1 MWSLSTFVIILPTNY
16 YMVLPVGILDF
27 DKSIPPVICLKMFSE
42 VIKLTNTKY
51 MNLTYLSLLRTPS
64 EFLIT
69 LNSKQSVFESE

>member
-1 MWSLSTFVIILPTNY
+1 M
-16 YMVLPVGILDF
+16 DF
-27 DKSIPPVICLKMFSE
+27 DKRVPPVICLKMFSE

-69 LNSKQSVFESE
+69 RNSKQSVFESE

>member
-1 MWSLSTFVIILPTNY
+1 
-16 YMVLPVGILDF
+16 MVRPVGIMDY
-27 DKSIPPVICLKMFSE
+27 DKRIPPAVCLKMFSE

-69 LNSKQSVFESE
+69 RNSKQSVFESE

>member
-16 YMVLPVGILDF
+16 YMVLPVGIMDF
-27 DKSIPPVICLKMFSE
+27 DKRIPPVICLKMFSE

-69 LNSKQSVFESE
+69 RNSKQSVFESE